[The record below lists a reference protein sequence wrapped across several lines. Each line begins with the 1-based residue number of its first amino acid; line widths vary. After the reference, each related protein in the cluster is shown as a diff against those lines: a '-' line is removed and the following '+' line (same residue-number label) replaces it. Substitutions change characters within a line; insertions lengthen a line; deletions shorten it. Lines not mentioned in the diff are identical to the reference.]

1 MRKLAS
7 FFLGAAVLAAPLA
20 ASPAATASAATTTT
34 TTVSASSLVSCTL
47 SGATGAT
54 ATTVFAPTGITP
66 GDAVDDT
73 PGIQAAIDRAGAA
86 GGGVVPIPSGT
97 YVIDGHLQMRSGVHL
112 DGAGRT
118 TVLKAGPRFLQT
130 KHWFGGYPLV
140 TTTGMKNVTIS
151 DLSTDASGD
160 VLNAAGLPNRL
171 TQWMVDV
178 RRSSNVLI
186 ERVHT
191 RNPFSYSIGVI
202 STKNFCVKNSSTLG
216 PQVDHY
222 NQLDGIHVN
231 TSSFGDVVGNV
242 VDQGTRTGGDD
253 GLVAHAN
260 FGDVHDVRYVAN
272 KVRGGDRGSG
282 LQLAFTK
289 PGARIYNITVQKNE
303 FYGARWGGVRTGTF
317 GSGVVNV
324 SDVLIG
330 GAGLGNWFHDGTG
343 NAVNLVGAVNGVTV
357 SGNRACRLGT
367 YVVKTGQQNTI
378 SGNVE
383 SSTTS
388 LC

>member
-1 MRKLAS
+1 MRKFLPL
-7 FFLGAAVLAAPLA
+7 FLGAAMLATPVV
-20 ASPAATASAATTTT
+20 SATSASAAPATSNT
-34 TTVSASSLVSCTL
+34 SATPLDSCTL

-54 ATTVFAPTGITP
+54 AKAVFVPTGITP
-66 GDAVDDT
+66 DDAGDDT
-73 PGIQAAIDRAGAA
+73 AGIQKAIDRAGAA
-86 GGGVVPIPSGT
+86 GGGVVPIPAGT
-97 YVIDGHLQMRSGVHL
+97 YVIDGHLQMRNGVAL

-118 TVLKAGPRFLQT
+118 TVLKAGPRFLET

-160 VLNAAGLPNRL
+160 VLKAANLPNRL

-191 RNPFSYSIGVI
+191 RNPFAYSIGVI
-202 STKNFCVKNSSTLG
+202 STKNFCVKHSSTLG

-222 NQLDGIHVN
+222 NQLDGIHIN

-253 GLVAHAN
+253 GLVAHAQ
-260 FGDVHDVRYVAN
+260 FGDVHDIRYVAN

-289 PGARIYNITVQKNE
+289 PGARVYNITVQKNE
-303 FYGARWGGVRTGTF
+303 FYGARWGGVRTGTY
-317 GSGVVNV
+317 GSGVVNA
-324 SDVLIG
+324 SNVLIG

-343 NAVNLVGAVNGVTV
+343 NAVNLVGSVNGVTV
-357 SGNRACRLGT
+357 TGNRACRFGT
-367 YVVKTGQQNTI
+367 YVVKTGQRNTV

>member
-1 MRKLAS
+1 MRKFFSL
-7 FFLGAAVLAAPLA
+7 FLGAAVLATPLA
-20 ASPAATASAATTTT
+20 GSSAASAAT
-34 TTVSASSLVSCTL
+34 TTVSASSLVTCSL

-54 ATTVFAPTGITP
+54 AKTVFAPSGITA

-73 PGIQAAIDRAGAA
+73 RGIQAAIDRAGAA

-97 YVIDGHLQMRSGVHL
+97 YVIDGHLQMRDGVQL

-130 KHWFGGYPLV
+130 EHWFGGYPLV
-140 TTTGMKNVTIS
+140 TTTGAKNVTIS

-160 VLNAAGLPNRL
+160 VLAAAALPNRL

-178 RRSSNVLI
+178 RRSSNVLV

-191 RNPFSYSIGVI
+191 RNPFAYSIGVI
-202 STKNFCVKNSSTLG
+202 GSKNFCVKNSSTLG

-222 NQLDGIHVN
+222 NQLDGIHIN

-242 VDQGTRTGGDD
+242 VDQGIRTGGDD
-253 GLVAHAN
+253 GLVAHAQ

-289 PGARIYNITVQKNE
+289 PGARVYNITVQRNE
-303 FYGARWGGVRTGTF
+303 FYGARWGGVRTGTY
-317 GSGVVNV
+317 GSGVVNLSNV
-324 SDVLIG
+324 QIG

-343 NAVNLVGAVNGVTV
+343 NAVNLIGAVNGITV

-367 YVVKTGQQNTI
+367 YVVKTGQGNTI
-378 SGNVE
+378 TDNVE

-388 LC
+388 SC